1 MDIDN
6 KKIDEFTKI
15 YIDSIE
21 RNSDRR
27 SLTNKF
33 FLTLNT
39 FIFAIFSFLFLNA
52 NVTYRNLSMLIITI
66 VGIIFN
72 LIYLI
77 TIISF
82 RKLNK
87 RKFQVLEEICKKNKY
102 QNPYSMEH
110 KNKKY
115 ISFTTLEL
123 FIPFTFIIIL
133 VTFIS
138 IVYTLI

>member
-1 MDIDN
+1 MDKDN

-39 FIFAIFSFLFLNA
+39 FIFTIFSFLFLNV

-72 LIYLI
+72 LIYLM

-87 RKFQVLEEICKKNKY
+87 RKFQVLKEICKKNKY
-102 QNPYSMEH
+102 QNPYSMED

-115 ISFTTLEL
+115 ISFTTLEI
-123 FIPFTFIIIL
+123 FIPIIFIIIL
-133 VTFIS
+133 VIFIS
-138 IVYTLI
+138 LVYTLI